1 MATSRHDRGSGW
13 RRARRVV
20 DKVVRAGSEDNVP
33 MMAAAISYYLL
44 LTIAPLAIVMSL
56 AVAGL
61 RGIADP
67 SAAAEAPIARTLL
80 DSSGGGSTLT
90 LVATLGVVLFGAAGV
105 FGQFVLAVTRIW
117 KEPERRG
124 PLYSFARRHGLAFL
138 LLAVLALGLLVS
150 LVLGAVLSAIV
161 SEAMALAASLGI
173 ALPSLDLVVG
183 GRLVVDFIAS
193 GVLFTTAFTLI
204 PSSRPRVRDVVPG
217 AAVTAFAYAL
227 GQVGLGVYLANSS
240 RVALYGALGGL
251 VALLLWAYYS
261 SMIALYGAELTRAL
275 VLGTEE
281 ADPPA

>member
-20 DKVVRAGSEDNVP
+20 DEVVRAGSEDNVP

-56 AVAGL
+56 TVAGL
-61 RGIADP
+61 RSIADP
-67 SAAAEAPIARTLL
+67 SAGPAAPIARTLL
-80 DSSGGGSTLT
+80 DPSGGGSTLT
-90 LVATLGVVLFGAAGV
+90 LVATVGVVLFGAAGV

-161 SEAMALAASLGI
+161 SEVMALAASLGI
-173 ALPSLDLVVG
+173 VLPPLDLVVG
-183 GRLVVDFIAS
+183 GRLVVDFVAS
-193 GVLFTTAFTLI
+193 GVLFTTAFTVI
-204 PSSRPRVRDVVPG
+204 PGRRLRVRDVVPG

-227 GQVGLGVYLANSS
+227 GQVGLGVFLANSS

-251 VALLLWAYYS
+251 VAILLWAYYS
-261 SMIALYGAELTRAL
+261 SLIALYGAELTRVL

-281 ADPPA
+281 ADSAA